1 MATTTQV
8 EKSEQEAMEAYQ
20 EATAMMWEMAKN
32 NPLIDALMRE
42 DQEEVDRLMDQT
54 MVEVREELEEIM
66 SVEEEDEKRNQ
77 WEGVWCLKIDL
88 IERLFFLREVLVID
102 GFLVVLKKTI

>member
-1 MATTTQV
+1 MATTTAV

-54 MVEVREELEEIM
+54 MVEVREELEEM
-66 SVEEEDEKRNQ
+66 MEEQDKEDEKRNQ
-77 WEGVWCLKIDL
+77 
-88 IERLFFLREVLVID
+88 
-102 GFLVVLKKTI
+102 

>member
-8 EKSEQEAMEAYQ
+8 EKSEQEAREAYQ

-42 DQEEVDRLMDQT
+42 DQDEVDRLTEQKRT
-54 MVEVREELEEIM
+54 T
-66 SVEEEDEKRNQ
+66 EDTYNNANSNLTTR
-77 WEGVWCLKIDL
+77 
-88 IERLFFLREVLVID
+88 
-102 GFLVVLKKTI
+102 